1 MEQKE
6 IQQIQTDVLIIGSG
20 PAGLTAG
27 LYCARSGLKAIVLQ
41 GKAASRLGLDYLV
54 ENYPGFISI
63 QSGQLLAKFKEHAQH
78 FGVEFMEAEA
88 IDVNLSMSPKFIA
101 TREHLIEAGA
111 VIIATG
117 RMAGKKNQIPGEK
130 EFVGMGVSYCATCDG
145 PLYRGRKV
153 LAIGNDDEAAEDVMA
168 LAQMGVETRWL
179 TGDGKPLQVSDEIAA
194 QLEKHG
200 LTADAETTVRSIQGE
215 GRVERVVL
223 EEKGIEQEVEIDGI
237 FIFREMPL
245 GSLFS
250 RSDLNFDHK
259 QCLLTDGSQGTNLE
273 GVFAAGDVTCG
284 GMQIVTA
291 AGEGA
296 RAAMAVLK
304 YLRKKG

>member
-41 GKAASRLGLDYLV
+41 GKGASRLSLDYLV
-54 ENYPGFISI
+54 ENYPGFLSI
-63 QSGQLLAKFKEHAQH
+63 QSSELLTKIKDHAQH
-78 FGVEFMEAEA
+78 FGAEMLEADA
-88 IDVNLSMSPKFIA
+88 IDVNLSMDPKFVA

-117 RMAGKKNQIPGEK
+117 RMSGKKKMIQGE
-130 EFVGMGVSYCATCDG
+130 ESFAGMGVSYCATCDG
-145 PLYRGRKV
+145 PLYRGRKI
-153 LAIGNDDEAAEDVMA
+153 LAIGNDDESAEDVMA
-168 LAQMGVETRWL
+168 LSQMGVEVRWL
-179 TGDGKPLQVSDEIAA
+179 TGDGKPLQVSEKIAEELAKKNISAEI
-194 QLEKHG
+194 
-200 LTADAETTVRSIQGE
+200 DPIVRSIQGQ
-215 GRVERVVL
+215 GRVEKVVID
-223 EEKGIEQEVEIDGI
+223 EKGEERELEVDGL

-245 GSLFS
+245 SSLFR
-250 RSDLNFDHK
+250 RSDLGFDHK
-259 QCLLTDGSQGTNLE
+259 QCLITDGSQKTSLE
-273 GVFAAGDVTCG
+273 GVFAAGDITCG

-304 YLRKKG
+304 YLRKKA

>member
-41 GKAASRLGLDYLV
+41 GKGASRLSLDYQV

-63 QSGQLLAKFKEHAQH
+63 QSGELLAKFKEHALH
-78 FGVEFMEAEA
+78 FGAEFMEADA
-88 IDVNLSMSPKFIA
+88 IDVNLSQDPKFVA

-111 VIIATG
+111 VILATG
-117 RMAGKKNQIPGEK
+117 RMSGKKHKIQGEEK
-130 EFVGMGVSYCATCDG
+130 FVGMGVSYCATCDG
-145 PLYRGRKV
+145 PLFRDRKI
-153 LAIGNDDEAAEDVMA
+153 LAIGNDEEAAEDVMA
-168 LAQMGVETRWL
+168 LAQLGVTVRWL
-179 TGDGKPLQVSDEIAA
+179 TGDGKPLQVGEEIVAELA
-194 QLEKHG
+194 KHNISV
-200 LTADAETTVRSIQGE
+200 ETDTRVHSIHGQ
-215 GRVERVVL
+215 GRVEKVTI
-223 EEKGIEQEVEIDGI
+223 EENGEAKELAVDGV

-245 GSLFS
+245 SSLFS
-250 RSDLNFDHK
+250 RSDLKFGHK
-259 QCLLTDGSQGTNLE
+259 QCLITDGFQKTNLD
-273 GVFAAGDVTCG
+273 GVFAAGDLTCG
-284 GMQIVTA
+284 GLQIVTA

-304 YLRKKG
+304 YLRKKD

>member
-27 LYCARSGLKAIVLQ
+27 LYCARSGLKVIVLQ
-41 GKAASRLGLDYLV
+41 GKAASRLSLDYLV

-63 QSGQLLAKFKEHAQH
+63 QSGELLTKMREHAQH
-78 FGVEFMEAEA
+78 FGAEILEADA
-88 IDVNLSMSPKFIA
+88 IDVNLSMDPKFVV
-101 TREHLIEAGA
+101 TREHLIEADA

-117 RMAGKKNQIPGEK
+117 RMSGKKKMIPGE
-130 EFVGMGVSYCATCDG
+130 ESFVGMGVSYCATCDG
-145 PLYRGRKV
+145 PLYRGRKI

-168 LAQMGVETRWL
+168 LSQMGVEVRWL
-179 TGDGKPLQVSDEIAA
+179 TGDGKPLQVSEKIAA
-194 QLEKHG
+194 ELAKKNIS
-200 LTADAETTVRSIQGE
+200 AEIGPIVHSIQGQ
-215 GRVERVVL
+215 GRVERVVID
-223 EEKGIEQEVEIDGI
+223 EKGEEQELEFDGV

-245 GSLFS
+245 SSLFG
-250 RSDLNFDHK
+250 RSDLGFDHK
-259 QCLLTDGSQGTNLE
+259 QCLIADGSQKTNLE
-273 GVFAAGDVTCG
+273 GVFAAGDITCG

-296 RAAMAVLK
+296 RAATAVLK
-304 YLRKKG
+304 YLRKKA